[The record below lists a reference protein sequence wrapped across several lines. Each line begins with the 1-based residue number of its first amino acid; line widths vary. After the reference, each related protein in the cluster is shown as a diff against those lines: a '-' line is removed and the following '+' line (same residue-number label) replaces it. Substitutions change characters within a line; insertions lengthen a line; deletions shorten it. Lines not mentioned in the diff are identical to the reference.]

1 VSVIGTIR
9 AALVADL
16 APLGIPVT
24 PSWPDVL
31 IPPCAFVVPPVA
43 NNYVSPGLTFGEY
56 LIALDLVIMVDHA
69 DAADAMEALDTLLET
84 ALRNTVDWTLITVEG
99 PSPAVVSE
107 NGSEYLAVLIH
118 LSKPVRL

>member
-1 VSVIGTIR
+1 MSVIGDLR
-9 AALVADL
+9 AVLVADL
-16 APLGIPVT
+16 APLGIPVS

-31 IPPCAFVVPPVA
+31 VPPCAFVVPPVA
-43 NNYVSPGLTFGEY
+43 NNYVLPGVMFGEY
-56 LIALDLVIMVDHA
+56 IVALDLVIMVDHA
-69 DAADAMEALDTLLET
+69 DAADAIETLDTLLET

-107 NGSEYLAVLIH
+107 NGSEYLAALIH